1 MAPSKIT
8 AWKHLTTRTVYQNP
22 WITVREDEVQLPSGH
37 TTIYGVVSANRDFV
51 GIVPLL
57 DADTVLLI
65 RQYRYIQGE
74 VTWEIPTGGIEEG
87 ETPEQAAQR
96 ELREEIGYKA
106 GQLKLVNIMRSNKAI
121 MREVGYIFIAEKL
134 SASPAPPDETEH
146 IERVPVALREA
157 LAMVAGHEITDC
169 VSIIGLLIAGHR

>member
-8 AWKHLTTRTVYQNP
+8 PWKQLTTRTVYQNP

-37 TTIYGVVSANRDFV
+37 TTIYGVVSANCDFV

-57 DADTVLLI
+57 DDETVLLV

-87 ETPEQAAQR
+87 ETPELAAQR

-106 GQLKLVNIMRSNKAI
+106 NRLKLVSIMRSNKAL
-121 MREVGYIFIAEKL
+121 MREVGYIFIAEQL
-134 SASPAPPDETEH
+134 NASRAPQDETEH
-146 IERVPVALREA
+146 IEMVPVALQRA

-169 VSIIGLLIAGHR
+169 VSIIGLLIAGQR